1 MASSQSI
8 VARGSIN
15 CRRIRADQVT
25 IITNTPNMT
34 LVEWQ
39 ACYVVIDAPLDAL
52 ANSVVTLVIGG
63 CGVVIRAK
71 SSVWKKWWVYALTS
85 RAVACPRAMT
95 LIDGLACDAGAIVP
109 QAVWWI
115 DGIW

>member
-1 MASSQSI
+1 
-8 VARGSIN
+8 
-15 CRRIRADQVT
+15 
-25 IITNTPNMT
+25 MT

-39 ACYVVIDAPLDAL
+39 ARYVVIYAPLDAL
-52 ANSVVTLVIGG
+52 ANAVITLVIGG
-63 CGVVIRAK
+63 CGVVIRAE
-71 SSVWKKWWVYALTS
+71 SSIGKNWWVYALTS

-95 LIDGLACDAGAIVP
+95 LIDGLARDAGAIVP